1 MNSSGNGFNHSN
13 SSRWHHAWHFRPFF
27 TTGTKRLSKKTNSL
41 LEEHQAGISLI
52 LETGSDS

>member
-1 MNSSGNGFNHSN
+1 
-13 SSRWHHAWHFRPFF
+13 
-27 TTGTKRLSKKTNSL
+27 LSKKTNSL